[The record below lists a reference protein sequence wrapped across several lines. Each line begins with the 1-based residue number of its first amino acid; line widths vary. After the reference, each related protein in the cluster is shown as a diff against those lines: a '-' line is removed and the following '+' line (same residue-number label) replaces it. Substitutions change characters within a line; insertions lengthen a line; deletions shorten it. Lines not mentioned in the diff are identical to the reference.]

1 MTKLEEQINKNKR
14 EIHTDSYSMS
24 IGEVINLYRDKDL
37 DIHPEFQRMFRWS
50 SAQRTSFIESVLLG
64 IPVPSFFVSQ
74 RDDGVWDVVD
84 GMQRLSTILQFS
96 GELRDEENKPV
107 APLRLNGTKYL
118 PDLDGVCWEGKQAIS
133 PSLKRD
139 FKREKLDFKI
149 IKKESTQDTKYDLFR
164 RLNTGGTTLEPQEV
178 RNCLIIMSDRT
189 FYLWIKELAKSPD
202 FLECCPLPENQLEQ
216 SYDLE
221 LISRFI
227 AFYNMDWKEKQRIG
241 DIGPFLDDK
250 ITELCMDGNFNR
262 DSFQD
267 VYQRTFKIIN
277 RTLGEDAFKKFDKK
291 EGRHRGA
298 FSTALFELVS
308 VGIAKNLAIWG
319 KKSRRA
325 LIAKIQDVSAKQVF
339 MLKTGSGIRANER
352 IESTIPFGISYFGVA
367 ASE

>member
-14 EIHTDSYSMS
+14 KIHTDSYSMS

-50 SAQRTSFIESVLLG
+50 PSQRTSFIESILLG

-84 GMQRLSTILQFS
+84 GIQRLSTILQFS
-96 GELRDEENKPV
+96 GELRDEADEQV
-107 APLRLNGTKYL
+107 ELLCLNGTKYL
-118 PDLDGVCWEGKQAIS
+118 PDLDGVCWEGAKAIS
-133 PSLKRD
+133 SSLKRD

-149 IKKESTQDTKYDLFR
+149 IKKESDQDTKYDLFR
-164 RLNTGGTTLEPQEV
+164 RLNTGGTTLEAQEI

-189 FYLWIKELAKSPD
+189 FYIWIKELAKSLD
-202 FLECCPLPENQLEQ
+202 FLGCCPLSENQLEQ

-227 AFYNMDWKEKQRIG
+227 AFYNVDWNGKPKIG
-241 DIGPFLDDK
+241 DISLFLDDK
-250 ITELCMDGNFNR
+250 ITELCVDENFNR

-267 VYQRTFKIIN
+267 IYQRTFRVIN
-277 RTLGEDAFKKFDKK
+277 RTLGEDAFKKFNKK
-291 EGRHRGA
+291 EEKHRGA

-308 VGIAKNLAIWG
+308 IGIAKNLELWEEYT
-319 KKSRRA
+319 SQA
-325 LIAKIQDVSAKQVF
+325 LIAKIRNIATEEMF
-339 MLKTGSGIRANER
+339 IAKTGSGIRANTR
-352 IESTIPFGISYFGVA
+352 IESTIPFGIDYFSDSV
-367 ASE
+367 SE